1 MSLVP
6 ETYGLSDAWN
16 NNSTRWLYDGSY
28 LRLRNVTIGYN
39 LPKKWF
45 KDKISNFRVTA
56 NGTNLLTFSKVKN
69 IDPEIARD
77 FENASDRNMSS
88 NIVWLTAPQEKTYNL
103 TINITF

>member
-1 MSLVP
+1 L
-6 ETYGLSDAWN
+6 
-16 NNSTRWLYDGSY
+16 
-28 LRLRNVTIGYN
+28 VTIFLKNG
-39 LPKKWF
+39 L
-45 KDKISNFRVTA
+45 KIKLVILELQPMEPI
-56 NGTNLLTFSKVKN
+56 LLTFSKVKN